1 MRRREPP
8 FIGGGGAGHLKMLH
22 PLMEGTKPNSNDV
35 LGMLTLAIPY
45 GTAIAK
51 VVRGTPPKMG
61 LIHANRGLGV
71 PGGAS
76 TPRDVILAQSL
87 FYRPL

>member
-8 FIGGGGAGHLKMLH
+8 FIGRGGGGHLKMLH
-22 PLMEGTKPNSNDV
+22 PLMEGTKPNSNDI

-51 VVRGTPPKMG
+51 VVRGSPPKMG
-61 LIHANRGLGV
+61 LRHANRGVGAL
-71 PGGAS
+71 GGAS
-76 TPRDVILAQSL
+76 TPRGVILA
-87 FYRPL
+87 